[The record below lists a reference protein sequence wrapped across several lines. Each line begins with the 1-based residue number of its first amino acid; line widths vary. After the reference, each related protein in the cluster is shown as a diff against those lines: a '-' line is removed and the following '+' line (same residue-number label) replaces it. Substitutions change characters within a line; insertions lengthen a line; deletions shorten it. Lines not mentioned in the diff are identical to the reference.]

1 MLRTTIVH
9 HNPSSLMRGKPSVA
23 TSHPLARDKSPCGS
37 RGRAGPALA
46 WGGGGSARW
55 LRRAAGAAL
64 QGPGLGREGSFPQ
77 THGSPV
83 SLPWQ
88 WKPEEGGKGG

>member
-1 MLRTTIVH
+1 M
-9 HNPSSLMRGKPSVA
+9 A
-23 TSHPLARDKSPCGS
+23 AE
-37 RGRAGPALA
+37 AGQALH
-46 WGGGGSARW
+46 WPGGWGGSARW

-88 WKPEEGGKGG
+88 RKPEEGGKGG